1 MLDVTLVK
9 CLPQLMQVAHLYMY
23 AKVLIK
29 LLGQTLIVRRSS
41 FAGSLPGWQSQ
52 TSRDSC

>member
-1 MLDVTLVK
+1 
-9 CLPQLMQVAHLYMY
+9 MQVAHLYMY

-29 LLGQTLIVRRSS
+29 LLGQTLIVRRSN